1 MQRCNAA
8 VTNMTNLGW
17 WRGVTQQFN
26 PGTNQ
31 WANARGGANNDD
43 MECAL
48 DSGVHGQ
55 VALSLSRW
63 ARNNATKWTA
73 TAASSINWGGR
84 QSLSLYSSNY
94 ANWWYGTDP
103 GSYATRWEIVRD
115 VAKNLIDNLD
125 GVNLGIMRYSSD
137 GNGGMVVY
145 PVSELTAVNRT
156 AMKALLDG
164 YAPGGVT
171 PLSETFYE
179 AALYFRG
186 GAVDFG
192 NTSVPVLSIAGA
204 RTPAIPTGANYDTPM
219 DFSCQHNY
227 IVYLTDGLPVSDEA
241 ANAKIPALPG
251 FAAGNDDNASCDTA
265 GPYAGSPTQGQC
277 MVNLARYLHDTDLQA
292 GLVGTQNVK
301 TFMIGFGSDIA
312 DSKDY
317 LDRIA
322 AAGGTVD
329 AYTSDSV
336 GGLTAQLE
344 EIFSTIIEG
353 TDVTFTS
360 PTLSVNAFNRTR
372 NLSDLYV
379 SVFSPARGLHWPG
392 NLKKYRVEG
401 GEIVDAAGDPAV
413 DPDTGFFRD
422 GTRSFWSKDHG
433 GNDVDDGAEVTVGG
447 ASSRLPS
454 YVESVTGRKLYTYLG
469 AENELDHSSNAIS
482 IDNDDLSDAV
492 LDLVDSDDPA
502 RPDLIAFVRGQ
513 DLLDADNLLATDRR
527 MRMGDPMHARPSL
540 VIYGGTAEEPEGVV
554 YVPTNDG
561 YLHAIDSQTGIELWS
576 FIPPEF
582 LPRLKKLYEDAVT
595 PEREY
600 ALDGDVTV
608 WKYDIDGDGIV
619 DVDDGDKVYM
629 FFGFGRGG
637 GVYYAL
643 NVTNKE
649 DPLLLWKRDATQLPG
664 LAKAWSTPTIA
675 KVDING
681 ATQSTGKFVLIFGGG
696 YDEAQ
701 ENYVYTTDT
710 TGNRIFMVDLASG
723 NLLWDAG
730 LTGSGADLELDE
742 MNNSIPSRVT
752 VIDIDGNKFADRMY
766 VGDMGGRVW
775 RFDIWNGQGVD
786 ALVTGGV
793 LARLG
798 AGSIAGA
805 PRSAA
810 RRFYN
815 APDVAIIQRRGSN
828 PFFNI
833 AIGSGYRGH
842 PLESDTQDR
851 FYSLRDHLPF
861 TKRTQAQYE
870 AITPTVDGDLV
881 DVTNDVNAT
890 LSESSPGWKLL
901 LNDSGSWIG
910 EKVLAESVTVAG
922 AILFPT
928 FIPLGEDPANPCL
941 ARTVNRAYAVR
952 VENGRPFFNFNDGDT
967 DGDGDVDV
975 PADAGYT
982 TGDRY
987 SELRQTGIAAEI
999 SILINEQIDDTEGTT
1014 CLSGVE
1020 VMERCVDFGSTVRS
1034 FWRRQ

>member
-1 MQRCNAA
+1 MNKHPSRILSLALMALACFGAGSTPAVADDSEVFTSSAFTAGNAVRPNILFVMDTSGSMGTAVTVYDPAITYTGPCPAGRVYWRTTNSAQPPDCGSTAWINATVQRCNAA

-447 ASSRLPS
+447 ASSR
-454 YVESVTGRKLYTYLG
+454 
-469 AENELDHSSNAIS
+469 A
-482 IDNDDLSDAV
+482 AV
-492 LDLVDSDDPA
+492 LCRIRHGP
-502 RPDLIAFVRGQ
+502 
-513 DLLDADNLLATDRR
+513 
-527 MRMGDPMHARPSL
+527 
-540 VIYGGTAEEPEGVV
+540 
-554 YVPTNDG
+554 
-561 YLHAIDSQTGIELWS
+561 QTVH
-576 FIPPEF
+576 
-582 LPRLKKLYEDAVT
+582 LPR
-595 PEREY
+595 R
-600 ALDGDVTV
+600 
-608 WKYDIDGDGIV
+608 
-619 DVDDGDKVYM
+619 
-629 FFGFGRGG
+629 
-637 GVYYAL
+637 
-643 NVTNKE
+643 
-649 DPLLLWKRDATQLPG
+649 
-664 LAKAWSTPTIA
+664 
-675 KVDING
+675 
-681 ATQSTGKFVLIFGGG
+681 
-696 YDEAQ
+696 
-701 ENYVYTTDT
+701 
-710 TGNRIFMVDLASG
+710 
-723 NLLWDAG
+723 
-730 LTGSGADLELDE
+730 
-742 MNNSIPSRVT
+742 
-752 VIDIDGNKFADRMY
+752 
-766 VGDMGGRVW
+766 
-775 RFDIWNGQGVD
+775 
-786 ALVTGGV
+786 
-793 LARLG
+793 
-798 AGSIAGA
+798 
-805 PRSAA
+805 
-810 RRFYN
+810 
-815 APDVAIIQRRGSN
+815 
-828 PFFNI
+828 
-833 AIGSGYRGH
+833 
-842 PLESDTQDR
+842 
-851 FYSLRDHLPF
+851 
-861 TKRTQAQYE
+861 
-870 AITPTVDGDLV
+870 
-881 DVTNDVNAT
+881 
-890 LSESSPGWKLL
+890 
-901 LNDSGSWIG
+901 
-910 EKVLAESVTVAG
+910 
-922 AILFPT
+922 
-928 FIPLGEDPANPCL
+928 
-941 ARTVNRAYAVR
+941 
-952 VENGRPFFNFNDGDT
+952 
-967 DGDGDVDV
+967 
-975 PADAGYT
+975 
-982 TGDRY
+982 
-987 SELRQTGIAAEI
+987 
-999 SILINEQIDDTEGTT
+999 
-1014 CLSGVE
+1014 
-1020 VMERCVDFGSTVRS
+1020 
-1034 FWRRQ
+1034 